1 MDLMTIRKNAARRVG
16 MAVVGGGGGG
26 AHVLLPLPAGPNPPP
41 RAPPLEASG
50 LVGLSHHELAA
61 LEIRRQHGLALLP

>member
-1 MDLMTIRKNAARRVG
+1 MDLEGRMRHGAWAWRWLV
-16 MAVVGGGGGG
+16 AVGGGGG

-50 LVGLSHHELAA
+50 LVGLSHHKLAA

>member
-16 MAVVGGGGGG
+16 MA
-26 AHVLLPLPAGPNPPP
+26 AHVLLPLPAGPNPAP
-41 RAPPLEASG
+41 RAPPLEAPG
-50 LVGLSHHELAA
+50 LVGLSHHKLAA